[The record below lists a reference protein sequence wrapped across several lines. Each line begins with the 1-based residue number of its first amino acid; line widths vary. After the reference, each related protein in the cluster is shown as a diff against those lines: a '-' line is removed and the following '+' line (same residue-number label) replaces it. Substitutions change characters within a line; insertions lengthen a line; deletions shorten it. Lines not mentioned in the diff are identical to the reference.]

1 MKLKECLIFLLA
13 INLNPLG
20 LWLNAST
27 FEKFFEQKSCNIQQ
41 DEEHL
46 PKASWMLQQPSRKGK
61 PEHNQVKQVVVLP
74 LAQSEYEQE

>member
-1 MKLKECLIFLLA
+1 MKLKECLIFLLV

-46 PKASWMLQQPSRKGK
+46 PKASCG
-61 PEHNQVKQVVVLP
+61 NQVEKVD
-74 LAQSEYEQE
+74 QSIIR

>member
-1 MKLKECLIFLLA
+1 MTFKECIIFILA

-27 FEKFFEQKSCNIQQ
+27 FEKFFEQKSYNIQQ

-46 PKASWMLQQPSRKGK
+46 PKASCG
-61 PEHNQVKQVVVLP
+61 NQVEKVN
-74 LAQSEYEQE
+74 QSIIR